1 MASEKY
7 ISLSRERIK
16 ASLLFIFLIKHKCCN
31 YYTAILKLEKWN
43 CNRLNELEGNKM
55 AIAFICVLIDKK

>member
-16 ASLLFIFLIKHKCCN
+16 ASLLFYCLIHVISKF
-31 YYTAILKLEKWN
+31 ILKLEVENNNLVVK
-43 CNRLNELEGNKM
+43 
-55 AIAFICVLIDKK
+55 